1 MGRRGARARACRARR
16 NCPATKSSKFAVG
29 GGEQGLQISRAQE
42 LRPIP
47 GQVPPGQ
54 KTQVQGAPGDVNAPA
69 IIPGRPDLERQSH
82 LGRQAL
88 DGQVQGRP
96 GGQFGQGVRQLP
108 LPAGSVLPAV
118 AQGKGADL
126 HGDQVR
132 PQVVEEFPGPGL
144 APGVAVDRA
153 DEDEAKI
160 GDIFPNGV
168 FLNNYWESS

>member
-1 MGRRGARARACRARR
+1 MARWRAAPAGSSARAC
-16 NCPATKSSKFAVG
+16 
-29 GGEQGLQISRAQE
+29 
-42 LRPIP
+42 
-47 GQVPPGQ
+47 
-54 KTQVQGAPGDVNAPA
+54 
-69 IIPGRPDLERQSH
+69 
-82 LGRQAL
+82 
-88 DGQVQGRP
+88 
-96 GGQFGQGVRQLP
+96 RQLP
-108 LPAGSVLPAV
+108 LPAGTVLPAV

-168 FLNNYWESS
+168 SPQYLSGQTTRRHLHIWLEITRWESS